1 MTFQKTALALAMTFS
16 LGTLTG
22 CSDDDDK
29 SSPTSSV
36 EASSNA
42 TSASVTASSSM
53 AATPMAFNRVSTFAV
68 CEQLDASCN
77 IDDETVA
84 EIVTAS
90 EDGNTLIYTDGV
102 QKRLGFIDITDA
114 AAPQKM
120 GAVALAGEPTSVAVV
135 GSYAVAGV
143 NTSADY
149 VNTSGELAIIDLT
162 TQMIVRTLDLGGQP
176 DSVAVSPDG
185 KYIAIAIENERD
197 EDLGDGLPPQLPAG
211 FLIIVDVADTVEAWA
226 TRKVEMVNL
235 SDMLFPADPE
245 PEFVSINSDNI
256 AVVTLQENNHIAMV
270 DLATGT
276 VTTSFSA
283 GTVDLTNIDATE
295 EGQLLFT
302 ESLDSVVRE
311 PDGVTW
317 MGTEY
322 FATANE
328 GDMDGG
334 SRGFS
339 VFDKSGN
346 IVWDAGTMLE
356 HLTARFGHYPDDRAG
371 NKGNEPENVA
381 YGMYGDTGYL
391 FVNAERANLVFV
403 FDVTDPTAPVFKQ
416 ALPTS
421 VGPEGAL
428 AIPARNLV
436 AVASEKDSR
445 ADKFRSSVTVY
456 QLGEGVAQY
465 PTIESV
471 NRDNDT
477 PIGWGAMSG
486 LAAGA
491 ENTLYAIEDSFYS
504 SNRIFTLDVSVQPAK
519 LTAETAIMDSN
530 DVLASL
536 PAADL
541 AEDDIT
547 RADVFDRHDRAAL
560 INANKTVNLDPE
572 GIAVASDGGFWL
584 VSEGAGTVGDEAR
597 PVASLNML
605 IKTSVLGVIEKVITL
620 PAAVNALQLRFGF
633 EGVTEADGKVYVAFQ
648 RAWGDETEAR
658 IGIYDTAME
667 SWSFVFYPLDT
678 PASQAGGWVGLS
690 DITALGE
697 GKFLVLERD
706 NQSGFDA
713 AIKRL
718 YQVDLTSVTAGAT
731 VTKTLVRD
739 LMADLK
745 MPKGMVPEKIEGLA
759 VTSEGDV
766 YIVNDNDGVDDNSGE
781 TQLMN
786 LGELLD

>member
-1 MTFQKTALALAMTFS
+1 MSFQKSALALAITFS
-16 LGTLTG
+16 LGALSG

-29 SSPTSSV
+29 SSPASSV
-36 EASSNA
+36 IASSDA
-42 TSASVTASSSM
+42 LSSSSAASSSV
-53 AATPMAFNRVSTFAV
+53 AALAMAFNRISTFAV
-68 CEQLDASCN
+68 CEQLQASCN

-90 EDGNTLIYTDGV
+90 QDGNTLIYTDGV
-102 QKRLGFIDITDA
+102 KNQLGFIDITDSA
-114 AAPQKM
+114 VPKSL
-120 GAVALAGEPTSVAVV
+120 GIVALAGEPTSVSVV
-135 GSYAVAGV
+135 GGYAVAGV

-149 VNTSGELAIIDLT
+149 VNTSGELAIIDLA
-162 TQMIVRTLDLGGQP
+162 TQTVVHSIDLGGQP

-197 EDLGDGLPPQLPAG
+197 EDLGEGIPPQLPAG
-211 FLIIVDVADTVEAWA
+211 FLIIVDVADTVEAWV
-226 TRKVEMVNL
+226 TRKVEMLNL
-235 SDMLFPADPE
+235 VDMLFPADPE

-270 DLATGT
+270 DLMSGT
-276 VTTSFSA
+276 VTSSFSA
-283 GTVDLTNIDATE
+283 GTVDLTDIDATE

-339 VFDKSGN
+339 IFDKSGN

-416 ALPTS
+416 ALPAG

-428 AIPARNLV
+428 AIPSRNLV

-445 ADKFRSSVTVY
+445 GDKFRSSVTVY
-456 QLGEGVAQY
+456 QLGDGAAQY

-477 PIGWGAMSG
+477 PIGWGAISG
-486 LAAGA
+486 LTAGA
-491 ENTLYAIEDSFYS
+491 GNTLYAIEDSFYN
-504 SNRIFTLDVSVQPAK
+504 SNRIFTLDVSAQPAI
-519 LTAETAIMDSN
+519 LTAETALMDTN
-530 DVLASL
+530 DILASL

-541 AEDDIT
+541 AEDDVA
-547 RADVFDRHDRAAL
+547 RAGVFDQHDRAAL

-584 VSEGAGTVGDEAR
+584 VSEGAGTVGDDAR
-597 PVASLNML
+597 SVASLNML
-605 IKTSVLGVIEKVITL
+605 IKASALGVIEKVITL
-620 PAAVNALQLRFGF
+620 PEAVNAMQLHFGF
-633 EGVTEADGKVYVAFQ
+633 EGVTETDGKVYVAFQ
-648 RAWGDETEAR
+648 RAWGSETEAR
-658 IGIYDTAME
+658 IGIYDTALE
-667 SWSFVFYPLDT
+667 SWSFVFYPLDK

-690 DITALGE
+690 DITAVGE
-697 GKFLVLERD
+697 GTFLVLERD
-706 NQSGFDA
+706 NQGGFDA
-713 AIKRL
+713 AIKRI

-745 MPKGMVPEKIEGLA
+745 MPKGMVAEKIEGLA
-759 VTSEGDV
+759 VTADGDV

-786 LGELLD
+786 LGKLLD

>member
-1 MTFQKTALALAMTFS
+1 MNFQKSALAFAITLS
-16 LGTLTG
+16 LGALSG

-29 SSPTSSV
+29 SSLASSV
-36 EASSNA
+36 AASSDAQNS
-42 TSASVTASSSM
+42 SAASSS
-53 AATPMAFNRVSTFAV
+53 AAAVAMTFNRLSTFAV
-68 CEQLDASCN
+68 CEQLDATCN
-77 IDDETVA
+77 VDDETVA

-90 EDGNTLIYTDGV
+90 NDGNTLIYTDGV
-102 QKRLGFIDITDA
+102 QNSLGFIDITDA
-114 AAPQKM
+114 AMPKKM
-120 GAVALAGEPTSVAVV
+120 GTVVLAGEPTSVAVV
-135 GSYAVAGV
+135 GNYVVAGV

-149 VNTSGELAIIDLT
+149 VNTSGELAIIDLA

-185 KYIAIAIENERD
+185 KYIAVAIENERD
-197 EDLGDGLPPQLPAG
+197 EDLGDGMPPQLPAG
-211 FLIIVDVADTVEAWA
+211 FLMVVDVADTVDAWA
-226 TRKVEMVNL
+226 ARKVELVNL
-235 SDMLFPADPE
+235 DDMLFPADPE

-270 DLATGT
+270 DLASGA
-276 VTTSFSA
+276 VTASFSA
-283 GTVDLTNIDATE
+283 GTVDLVNIDATE
-295 EGQLLFT
+295 EGELHFT
-302 ESLDSVVRE
+302 ESLDGVVRE

-339 VFDKSGN
+339 IFDKNGN
-346 IVWDAGTMLE
+346 VIWDAGNMLE
-356 HLTARFGHYPDDRAG
+356 HLAARFGHYPDERAG

-391 FVNAERANLVFV
+391 FVNAERAGLVFV
-403 FDVTDPTAPVFKQ
+403 FDVNDPTAPLFKQ
-416 ALPTS
+416 ALPAG

-428 AIPARNLV
+428 AIPSRNLV
-436 AVASEKDSR
+436 IVANEKDAR
-445 ADKFRSSVTVY
+445 ADKLRSSVMVY
-456 QLGEGVAQY
+456 QLGDGTAQY

-486 LAAGA
+486 LAAGTD
-491 ENTLYAIEDSFYS
+491 NTLYAIEDSFYN
-504 SNRIFTLDVSVQPAK
+504 SNRIFTLDVSAQPAK
-519 LTAETAIMDSN
+519 LTAETTLMDSN
-530 DVLASL
+530 DVLASM

-541 AEDDIT
+541 AEDDIA
-547 RADVFDRHDRAAL
+547 RAGVFDKHDLMAM
-560 INANKTVNLDPE
+560 INSDKSVNLDPE

-584 VSEGAGTVGDEAR
+584 ASEGAGTVGDDTR
-597 PVASLNML
+597 PIESLNL
-605 IKTSVLGVIEKVITL
+605 LLKVATTGVIEKAITL
-620 PAAVNALQLRFGF
+620 PEAVNAMQVRFGF

-648 RAWGDETEAR
+648 RAWGDETEVR
-658 IGIYDTAME
+658 IGIYDIAME
-667 SWSFVFYPLDT
+667 SWEFVFYPLD
-678 PASQAGGWVGLS
+678 AKESQAGGWVGLS
-690 DITALGE
+690 DITAIGS

-706 NQSGFDA
+706 NQNGFDA
-713 AIKRL
+713 AIKRI
-718 YQVDLTSVTAGAT
+718 YEIDLMSVAAGST

-739 LMADLK
+739 LMADLRQT
-745 MPKGMVPEKIEGLA
+745 KGMVPEKIEGLA

-786 LGELLD
+786 LGKLLD